1 MPVRYTSEGFVG
13 RERELS
19 RLAIALDAAAAG
31 RSTTLLVG
39 GTGGVGASRLLDETE
54 RRLAMLPE
62 PFIVVRGYPTASQ
75 RADPY
80 APIIAGLTPVLAG
93 VPDLEL
99 VSIFGPGA
107 AELGRMFPALRSRLA
122 GLGLEAVVASRIA
135 PERRQPRVLERFL
148 GVLWA
153 LGERRP
159 VLLVV
164 EDLHRA
170 DAATRALVTFIARIS
185 RPGRLAV
192 VGTFQPDEMTR
203 AHPFNDDLA
212 AMGYI
217 PRAVE
222 RIDLGLLDRRDLADL
237 INDIEGERPS
247 ASLLLLVAER
257 SQGNPLVAEEVL
269 IARREEGGAPIAG
282 TLTESILTRLRRRSP
297 SCRRVL
303 RLLAAA
309 DGPLTRA
316 EFAAVDAAAEPA
328 TERQT
333 PGSPARARRGERADR
348 SGAPDIDPDLA
359 DGLAEAIEYAWIV
372 EGVRADGEP
381 TVAYRHELIGRAVA
395 SDMLPL
401 QYRRH
406 RAAVATAFR
415 GSPAAAAR
423 QWLAAH
429 DVGRARAAALE
440 GATAAENADATQDAL
455 DLLELSIELAEPVGS
470 TVDLAAGGT
479 ATEGLPALLGRAA
492 EAAFGS
498 GRPLRAAA
506 YAEAAI
512 ARLDERRDR
521 VRLGL
526 LHERLG
532 RFRRAGGDPSGA
544 LASYVR
550 AVEIM
555 PREPSRERALVLA
568 SLAQLQMLD
577 GTFSEAELT
586 GQEAVRVAREVGPT
600 AQDQE
605 AHALTTL
612 GVTRGWGDDPAS
624 AVDLLRVAGHS
635 AEARGDLEERFRVI
649 ANLTTVLDLIGRR
662 TEAVEIAYDG
672 IAQARS
678 AGLEAVFGNFLR
690 GNAAESLFLLGRWSE
705 TRDLCTTALEWSLS
719 GVDFVNAIVNL
730 ATVEIESEAGET
742 AARLLGQLLVEVEAV
757 PDAQSAVPVYA
768 AAASYALWRA
778 DLTDAWRASE
788 RGWAAARRTED
799 WVLIART
806 AAVSLEVDA
815 AIVADARER
824 RDLPTVA
831 AARERSRA
839 VLIEAEAAVGRAGVE
854 AAVGSRRFADAMLAM
869 AHAFR
874 ARIDGKDDPAA
885 WDRVAVAWKAQKDP
899 YQEARARWHQ
909 AEAVLVGTND
919 ARVGRSD
926 AKGPLLKAYALAHD
940 LGANPLLR
948 EVRALASRAL
958 IRLPEERA
966 AALAIEKNGHTDE
979 PIPSGLLRGFV
990 GEPVAHQ
997 ADPFGLSPR
1006 EGEVL
1011 QLIAQGRT
1019 NREIGER
1026 LFISQ
1031 KTVGVHV
1038 GNILSK
1044 LGVSGRVEAAA
1055 VAIRLG
1061 LTQEART

>member
-1 MPVRYTSEGFVG
+1 MPVRYTSEAFVG

-19 RLAIALDAAAAG
+19 RLAIALDSAAAG

-54 RRLAMLPE
+54 RRLAALPE
-62 PFIVVRGYPTASQ
+62 PFIVVRGYPTAAQ
-75 RADPY
+75 HADPY
-80 APIIAGLTPVLAG
+80 APIIAGLTPVLAAI
-93 VPDLEL
+93 PDLEL

-107 AELGRMFPALRSRLA
+107 AELGRMFPALQPRLA
-122 GLGLEAVVASRIA
+122 DLGIETSRPSRIA

-192 VGTFQPDEMTR
+192 AGTFQPDEMTR
-203 AHPFNDDLA
+203 AHPFNEDLA
-212 AMGYI
+212 AMAYI

-222 RIDLGLLDRRDLADL
+222 RIDLGLLDRRELADL
-237 INDIEGERPS
+237 IHDIEGERPS

-282 TLTESILTRLRRRSP
+282 TLAESILTRVRRRSP

-309 DGPLTRA
+309 SGPLTRA
-316 EFAAVDAAAEPA
+316 ELAAVDAAAEPG
-328 TERQT
+328 TGRQT
-333 PGSPARARRGERADR
+333 AGAPARARRIERTDR
-348 SGAPDIDPDLA
+348 TARELDPELA
-359 DGLAEAIEYAWIV
+359 DGLAEAIEYAWVV
-372 EGVRADGEP
+372 EGRRADGEA

-406 RAAVATAFR
+406 RAAVAMAFR
-415 GSPAAAAR
+415 AAPAAAAR

-440 GATAAENADATQDAL
+440 AASAAEEADATQDAL
-455 DLLELSIELAEPVGS
+455 DLLELSLELAEPVGT
-470 TVDLAAGGT
+470 TVDLAAGAT
-479 ATEGLPALLGRAA
+479 ATEGLAALLGRAA

-544 LASYVR
+544 LASYIR
-550 AVEIM
+550 AVEVM
-555 PREPSRERALVLA
+555 PRESSPERALVLA

-586 GQEAVRVAREVGPT
+586 GQEAVRVAREAGP
-600 AQDQE
+600 AAADQE

-612 GVTRGWGDDPAS
+612 GVTRGWSDDPAS
-624 AVDLLRVAGHS
+624 AVDLLREAGRS

-690 GNAAESLFLLGRWSE
+690 GNAAESLFLLGRWAE

-778 DLTDAWRASE
+778 DLADAWRASE

-806 AAVSLEVDA
+806 AAVNLEVDA

-839 VLIEAEAAVGRAGVE
+839 VLIEAEAAVGRSGV
-854 AAVGSRRFADAMLAM
+854 AATVGSRRFADAMLAM

-874 ARIDGKDDPAA
+874 ARIDGRDDPAG
-885 WDRVAVAWKAQKDP
+885 WDRVAAAWKALHDP

-909 AEAVLVGTND
+909 AEAVLVGTGD
-919 ARVGRSD
+919 ARVGRSG
-926 AKGPLLKAYALAHD
+926 AKGPLLKAYALAHG
-940 LGANPLLR
+940 LGAAPLLR
-948 EVRALASRAL
+948 ELRALASRAL
-958 IRLPEERA
+958 IRLPEEPA
-966 AALAIEKNGHTDE
+966 AVIAVVRDGQSEE
-979 PIPSGLLRGFV
+979 PAGSSLLRGFV
-990 GEPVAHQ
+990 GEPVTRP

-1061 LTQEART
+1061 LTEGN